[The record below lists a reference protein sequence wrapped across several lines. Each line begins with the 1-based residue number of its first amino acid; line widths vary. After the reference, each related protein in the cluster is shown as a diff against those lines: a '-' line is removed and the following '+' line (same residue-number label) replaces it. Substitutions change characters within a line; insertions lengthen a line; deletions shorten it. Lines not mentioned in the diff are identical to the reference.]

1 MLICKFIQILV
12 FRFKKVGLSRPPLDF
27 PRPADFIGKQ
37 THRHGNQ
44 HAPKGQEDSLTFI
57 VQGQTKKLYLC
68 RK

>member
-12 FRFKKVGLSRPPLDF
+12 FRFKKVGLSS
-27 PRPADFIGKQ
+27 PAVFIGKQ